1 MASLWNNSMKKL
13 LLAILIIALEVPLFA
28 QKAGN
33 NYIGGAIACSF
44 GKEFK
49 TLSYNGD
56 QTSDSQPSS
65 VSLGGLLEYGYFISD
80 RIRLSIALGYPFT
93 ASPVSRSNDGFVF
106 SKTRGLRLSPSFSRY
121 IKITKDL
128 YYTPVII
135 GSFELG
141 YAYQDTGAAIK
152 LKGSSIND
160 SKQNYSGWGVSLH
173 YLSFEFKLGDHIA
186 LGVGLGDISFSK
198 TYTKRTTSG
207 GDISSQQGIFML
219 KLNTADAS
227 IKLYLD

>member
-1 MASLWNNSMKKL
+1 
-13 LLAILIIALEVPLFA
+13 
-28 QKAGN
+28 
-33 NYIGGAIACSF
+33 
-44 GKEFK
+44 
-49 TLSYNGD
+49 
-56 QTSDSQPSS
+56 
-65 VSLGGLLEYGYFISD
+65 
-80 RIRLSIALGYPFT
+80 
-93 ASPVSRSNDGFVF
+93 
-106 SKTRGLRLSPSFSRY
+106 LRLSPSFSRY

-128 YYTPVII
+128 YYTPEII

-141 YAYQDTGAAIK
+141 YTYQDTGAAIK